1 MKSVFPTFKARGTVS
16 NIVVLLA
23 LVSVFSLSSARPI
36 VRNVR
41 THDEF
46 ERLIKHHK
54 EVTGLPVV
62 VDFFSD
68 GCGPCR
74 MIAPYYKQ
82 LAKQYKD
89 RAVFAKVDVN
99 RNRETSGWA
108 RIRSMPTFQFY
119 VNGKKKHQFSGADQN
134 QLQQYT
140 EKFAREAEK
149 NNVRIT
155 AEALKE
161 FYEKHAPEK
170 ATEENLAKVME
181 KAGGES
187 GGPGHRKLAVA
198 LEKKYGEP
206 PITEK
211 RSTQKAETKQRAEKK
226 KESDAQADSGKP
238 NLHLASMEEL
248 LKEIDQRKEQAAEK
262 EFEQAEEADGDA
274 DEEDENERLF
284 KPWVGDEYSERLAI
298 IGGGPAGLSAAIYA
312 ARSGLNPVVV
322 APPAGGQLQ
331 GKGVMVENYPAVLD
345 STGPEV
351 VFEMMK
357 QAAKYGTTFHDE
369 EAVEVDLVNKII
381 KTNSSTLKAQS
392 IVIATGADS
401 RWLDVEGEQE
411 LRGGGVSAC
420 ATCDG
425 YLFKDQHVIVI
436 GGGDTAMEEALHLAR
451 TSSKVTLIHRRDSF
465 RASRVLATRVHENPK
480 IEIMWNTS
488 VTKFVGKVPV
498 QTEDD
503 DSLEDPQPELTHVVL
518 RSAGESDD
526 FELECSGAF
535 IAIGHDP
542 NTKLFKTQLDMADN
556 GYIHV
561 LPFSTKT
568 SLEGVFAAGDV
579 ADSVYRQA
587 ITSAGTGAMAAL
599 DAERWLAEMGLEDE
613 RAKAEEEFMK
623 ELMEDIEQDDEA
635 KQAILQQDEC
645 DD

>member
-1 MKSVFPTFKARGTVS
+1 MFV
-16 NIVVLLA
+16 
-23 LVSVFSLSSARPI
+23 LVSLLVFGLTFGRPI

-46 ERLIKHHK
+46 QRLIKHHK

-62 VDFFSD
+62 VDFYSD

-74 MIAPYYKQ
+74 MIAPFYKQ

-119 VNGKKKHQFSGADQN
+119 MDGKKKHQFSGADQN

-140 EKFAREAEK
+140 ERLARQADK

-155 AEALKE
+155 IESLKS
-161 FYEKHAPEK
+161 FYERHAPDK
-170 ATEENLAKVME
+170 AIDENLQKVME
-181 KAGGES
+181 KAGGEE
-187 GGPGHRKLAVA
+187 GGPGHRKLANA
-198 LEKKYGEP
+198 LQKKYGESP
-206 PITEK
+206 
-211 RSTQKAETKQRAEKK
+211 ETVTRAPKTKSSKPNQDKK
-226 KESDAQADSGKP
+226 PQTKTRPANENPLSA
-238 NLHLASMEEL
+238 NLHLASLEDL
-248 LKEIDQRKEQAAEK
+248 LKEVEKRKADAEEK
-262 EFEQAEEADGDA
+262 EFEQQEENSDSEEEE
-274 DEEDENERLF
+274 DEEDDKDSLF
-284 KPWVGDEYSERLAI
+284 KPWIGDEFAERIVI

-357 QAAKYGTTFHDE
+357 QAAKYGATFHDE
-369 EAVEVDLVNKII
+369 EAVEVDLFKKMI
-381 KTNSSTLKAQS
+381 KTNSSTLKTQS
-392 IVIATGADS
+392 IIIATGADS
-401 RWLDVEGEQE
+401 RWLGVEGEQD

-425 YLFKDQHVIVI
+425 YLYKDQHVVVV

-451 TSSKVTLIHRRDSF
+451 TSSKVTLIHRREAF
-465 RASRVLATRVHENPK
+465 RASNVLARRVMENDK
-480 IEIMWNTS
+480 IKIMWNTT
-488 VTKFVGKVPV
+488 VIKFEGAIPTKT
-498 QTEDD
+498 TEEE
-503 DSLEDPQPELTHVVL
+503 DSELEDPQAELTHVIL
-518 RSAGESDD
+518 KKSNGDGTASAE
-526 FELECSGAF
+526 EVKLECSGAF
-535 IAIGHDP
+535 VAIGHDP
-542 NTKLFKTQLDMADN
+542 NTNLFKDQLNMADT
-556 GYIHV
+556 GYIKV
-561 LPFSTKT
+561 VPFTTKT
-568 SLEGVFAAGDV
+568 SVEGVFAAGDV
-579 ADSVYRQA
+579 ADSIYRQA

-613 RAKAEEEFMK
+613 RAKYEEEFMK
-623 ELMEDIEQDDEA
+623 ELMNDIEEEDE
-635 KQAILQQDEC
+635 KKNAILNEEEC
-645 DD
+645 DE